1 MRSSRKLL
9 ISESDKTVEPSAN
22 FGYRGE
28 IRFSTREFSL
38 FNHFVHKSRS
48 LFFIFPQENTPR
60 FSDNFGLK
68 IDSTVF
74 QVVGEIKHRT
84 FASLEFLYKKG
95 LISAVEHVPRRFSSH
110 YSAQNVEEMPLSGVT
125 HLH

>member
-9 ISESDKTVEPSAN
+9 IFESDKTVEPSAN

-48 LFFIFPQENTPR
+48 LFSSFHKKTHPGFRITL
-60 FSDNFGLK
+60 GLN
-68 IDSTVF
+68 IDSTVL

-95 LISAVEHVPRRFSSH
+95 A
-110 YSAQNVEEMPLSGVT
+110 N
-125 HLH
+125 